1 MHDRSLIYLPISYRT
16 ASVILYIG
24 EDTNVVIPNE
34 INGLIVTKIE
44 AGAFF
49 DQKDIISVTI
59 PSTVNEIG
67 IGAFGE
73 CCNLTNLVIPETVEK
88 IEESAFWGC
97 TGLADENG
105 FVIIN
110 NIMFGYLGHDETVA
124 VPDGI
129 RTIGFCCFCHNNIN
143 NLKNIKSVILPDS
156 VQKIGE
162 LAFGGCI
169 NLQKVEI
176 PNVECEIDEDAF
188 GGCSVII
195 HTGEW
200 NYTIHGD
207 NTAVVTG
214 YTGND
219 TKIVVPDEICG
230 LLVTEISQGAFRG
243 KHNIISVAL
252 PDTIRKIGDFAFE
265 DCYNLTHINIP
276 ENIKTIGMGAFAD
289 CDSLADENGFAI
301 IQNVLCGY
309 LGSSE
314 IVTVPHGIATIG
326 YQCFRDNAK
335 GNAKLKEII
344 LPDSVCKIDDQAFLR
359 CPELRKVGI
368 QGTLK
373 EIGIRAFEG
382 CYNLKD
388 IVIPETVEKIG
399 YGTFHDCD
407 CIADE
412 NGFMIFNKV

>member
-1 MHDRSLIYLPISYRT
+1 MHDRSLIYLPISYKT

-34 INGLIVTKIE
+34 INGLTVTKIE
-44 AGAFF
+44 NGAFF
-49 DQKDIISVTI
+49 EQKDIISVTI

-67 IGAFGE
+67 AGAFGE

-88 IEESAFWGC
+88 IGENAFWGC
-97 TGLADENG
+97 TGLADKNG

-110 NIMFGYLGHDETVA
+110 NIMFGYFGHDETVS

-129 RTIGFCCFCHNNIN
+129 RAIGGGCFCHNNIN

-176 PNVECEIDEDAF
+176 PNVECEIDEEAF
-188 GGCSVII
+188 DGCSAII
-195 HTGEW
+195 HTGKW
-200 NYTIHGD
+200 NYTVHGD
-207 NTAVVTG
+207 NTVAVIG

-243 KHNIISVAL
+243 KHNIISVVL
-252 PDTIRKIGDFAFE
+252 PSTISKIGDFAFE

-276 ENIKTIGMGAFAD
+276 ENIETIGMGAFAD
-289 CDSLADENGFAI
+289 CDGLADENGFVI

-335 GNAKLKEII
+335 GNTKLKEVI

-359 CPELRKVGI
+359 CPELRKVVI
-368 QGTLK
+368 QGALK
-373 EIGIRAFEG
+373 EIGSRSFEG
-382 CYNLKD
+382 CYALTD
-388 IVIPETVEKIG
+388 MAIPETVEKIDENA
-399 YGTFHDCD
+399 FHDC
-407 CIADE
+407 ISLSDE
-412 NGFMIFNKV
+412 DVFFNCR